1 MGDSHT
7 KPAGLDIAELEKS
20 VRIYFPKGLAPLT
33 QRTYES
39 AQDRYLKFCALSATS
54 PLPIGES
61 QLCSYVSFLANEGL
75 KHRTIKSYLSATR
88 HLQISEGLGDPF
100 HGISMPKLEYV
111 LRGVKKH
118 QAETMGGQREWLP
131 ITPHLLRQI
140 KRVWDK
146 SGDSRDIKM
155 LWAACCLCFFAF
167 LRAGE
172 MSVPSDQAYDPA
184 VHLSMGDVA
193 VDDPCNPST
202 LQIKIKQSKTDPF
215 RRGVNLFVGRTGLD
229 LCPVAALLSYLSVR
243 GSQPGPLF
251 LFEDG
256 RFLTRG
262 RFVDAVRTALNSA
275 GVDQQKYCGHSFR
288 IGAAT
293 TAAARGI
300 EDSVIKTLGRWESV
314 AYLQYVRIPREQLS
328 GLLVS

>member
-1 MGDSHT
+1 
-7 KPAGLDIAELEKS
+7 
-20 VRIYFPKGLAPLT
+20 
-33 QRTYES
+33 
-39 AQDRYLKFCALSATS
+39 
-54 PLPIGES
+54 
-61 QLCSYVSFLANEGL
+61 
-75 KHRTIKSYLSATR
+75 
-88 HLQISEGLGDPF
+88 
-100 HGISMPKLEYV
+100 
-111 LRGVKKH
+111 
-118 QAETMGGQREWLP
+118 
-131 ITPHLLRQI
+131 
-140 KRVWDK
+140 
-146 SGDSRDIKM
+146 
-155 LWAACCLCFFAF
+155 
-167 LRAGE
+167 

-193 VDDPCNPST
+193 VDDSRNPST

-215 RRGVNLFVGRTGLD
+215 RRGVDLFVGRTGLD

-328 GLLVS
+328 GVTCQLAAE